1 VKIAVATDVA
11 SVGGV
16 DNYVMALLDALQRHG
31 HEVVLLFERTSTSR
45 VVSAAAARRVAAFPL
60 PLHRLRHPREVA
72 ENACLSLLKESRPDG
87 IHIVG
92 GSPRSC
98 LALRSAARGLG
109 IALIITEQQVD
120 QQIRLSSEHRAE
132 IRASYADA
140 IAVVFVSS
148 GNRDTIVKA
157 VGLEGVRSLVINNAV
172 DLERMGKYRKAIL
185 RPRIPARI
193 ITVARLS
200 PEKSLNTLISA
211 VSLLP
216 DGLVGELNIYGE
228 GPARPELSEQ
238 ISRLKLDGR
247 VFLRGWTADALPL
260 LLEHDI
266 FILPSISEGMPYSL
280 LEAMAV
286 GLPAICTDVPGM
298 VEALA
303 EGRAGR
309 IVPKCDAGALAAGI
323 TQCLN
328 EPTMTEQKAKIA
340 MSRVHSHYG
349 QAAIMDQTV
358 RLWEEAGILR
368 SQLARLLIVVSGR
381 IDATA
386 CPDAID
392 GGAQVEPGQD
402 AEGGVIG

>member
-1 VKIAVATDVA
+1 MKIAVATDVTTE
-11 SVGGV
+11 GGV
-16 DNYVMALLDALQRHG
+16 DNYVIALLDALQRHG
-31 HEVVLLFERTSTSR
+31 HEVVLLFERTSTSH
-45 VVSAAAARRVAAFPL
+45 VVSAAAARQVAAFPL
-60 PLHRLRHPREVA
+60 PLHRQRYAREVA

-98 LALRSAARGLG
+98 LALRSAARSLG

-120 QQIRLSSEHRAE
+120 QQIKLSSEHRDE
-132 IRASYADA
+132 IRASYESA

-148 GNRDTIVKA
+148 GNRDTIVKV

-172 DLERMGKYRKAIL
+172 DLERIGKYRKEVL

-193 ITVARLS
+193 VTAARLS
-200 PEKSLNTLISA
+200 PEKSLDTLISA

-216 DGLVGELNIYGE
+216 GGLVSELNIYGE

-238 ISRLKLDGR
+238 ISRLQLDGR
-247 VFLRGWTADALPL
+247 VFLRGWTADVLPF

-309 IVPKCDAGALAAGI
+309 IVPKRDAGALAAGI

-328 EPTMTEQKAKIA
+328 ESITTEQKAEIA
-340 MSRVHSHYG
+340 MARVHSHYG

-358 RLWEEAGILR
+358 RLWEGAGILR
-368 SQLARLLIVVSGR
+368 PRLARLLIR
-381 IDATA
+381 
-386 CPDAID
+386 
-392 GGAQVEPGQD
+392 VEEFDKHHELPRLAGTTSI
-402 AEGGVIG
+402 AARSR